1 LFVHVL
7 RARGHTL
14 LELVAVILLL
24 GIIAAVAGLV
34 LRDPIRAYDD
44 ARKRAELTDAAET
57 ALRRIATDLRLA
69 LPNSIRLKQG
79 GTSTFVE
86 FLQVRTGGRYRS
98 AADTSGNGDFLDFAA
113 TDTAFDTLGPLSTLT
128 GQAIQANDALVIFNL
143 NAGPSVTESNAY
155 TFNQAA
161 SNCTSATP
169 SSSTCNSARITGPD
183 TAGTL
188 AGERHIAFD
197 ARKFPYTSPGNR
209 FHVVSGPVT
218 FQCDPTA
225 GTLDRVSGY
234 TTQLTQPGP
243 VFPGTPV
250 TGRLADFIS
259 ACDIQYDPVSSLPT
273 YTGLLTIRLTLT
285 RNNETVTLY
294 QEVHVSNVP

>member
-1 LFVHVL
+1 MLS
-7 RARGHTL
+7 RRGYTL
-14 LELVAVILLL
+14 IELIAVIVLL

-34 LRDPIRAYDD
+34 LRDPVRGYDD
-44 ARKRAELTDAAET
+44 ARNRAELTDAAET
-57 ALRRIATDLRLA
+57 SMRRIATELHQA
-69 LPNSIRLKQG
+69 LPNSIRLKQSG
-79 GTSTFVE
+79 STTYVE
-86 FLQVRTGGRYRS
+86 FLLVRTGGRYR
-98 AADTSGNGDFLDFAA
+98 AAVDGSGSGDILDFAA
-113 TDTAFDTLGPLSTLT
+113 NDSAFDTLGPLSALP
-128 GQAIQANDALVIFNL
+128 GQAIQANDVLAIFNL
-143 NAGPSVTESNAY
+143 NSSPSATESNAY

-169 SSSTCNSARITGPD
+169 SSSTCNTANITGPD
-183 TAGTL
+183 TAGAL

-218 FQCDPTA
+218 FQCDLGA

-234 TTQLTQPGP
+234 TIQLAQPGP
-243 VFPGTPV
+243 AFAGAPV
-250 TGRLADFIS
+250 TGRLANFVT

-273 YTGLLTIRLTLT
+273 YTGLLTLRLTLT
-285 RNNETVTLY
+285 RKNESVTLY

>member
-1 LFVHVL
+1 MLS
-7 RARGHTL
+7 RRGYTL
-14 LELVAVILLL
+14 IELIAVIVLL

-34 LRDPIRAYDD
+34 LRDPVRGYDD
-44 ARKRAELTDAAET
+44 ARNRAELTDAAET
-57 ALRRIATDLRLA
+57 SMRRIATELHQA
-69 LPNSIRLKQG
+69 LPNSIRLKQSG
-79 GTSTFVE
+79 STTYVE
-86 FLQVRTGGRYRS
+86 FLLVRTGGRYR
-98 AADTSGNGDFLDFAA
+98 AAVDGSGSGDILDFAA
-113 TDTAFDTLGPLSTLT
+113 NDSAFDTLGPLSGLP
-128 GQAIQANDALVIFNL
+128 GQAIQANDVLAIFNL
-143 NAGPSVTESNAY
+143 NSSPSATESNAY

-169 SSSTCNSARITGPD
+169 SSSTCNTANITGPD
-183 TAGTL
+183 TAGAL

-218 FQCDPTA
+218 FQCDLGA

-234 TTQLTQPGP
+234 TIQLAQPGP
-243 VFPGTPV
+243 AFAGAPV
-250 TGRLADFIS
+250 TGRLANFVT

-273 YTGLLTIRLTLT
+273 YTGLLTLRLTLT
-285 RNNETVTLY
+285 RKNESVTLY

>member
-1 LFVHVL
+1 MLSD
-7 RARGHTL
+7 RGHTL

-24 GIIAAVAGLV
+24 GIIAAVAGLI

-44 ARKRAELTDAAET
+44 ARRRAELTDAAET

-69 LPNSIRLKQG
+69 LPNSIRLKQSG
-79 GTSTFVE
+79 SSTFVE
-86 FLQVRTGGRYRS
+86 FLQMRTGGRYR
-98 AADTSGNGDFLDFAA
+98 AAVDNSGAGDFLDFAA
-113 TDTAFDTLGPLSTLT
+113 ADTSLDTLGPLSTLA

-143 NAGPSVTESNAY
+143 NASPSIAESNAY

-161 SNCTSATP
+161 SSCTSATP

-183 TAGTL
+183 SAAVL
-188 AGERHIAFD
+188 AGERHVVFD
-197 ARKFPYTSPGNR
+197 GRKFPYTSPGNR
-209 FHVVSGPVT
+209 FHVVSGAVT

-234 TTQLTQPGP
+234 TIQLAQPGP
-243 VFPGTPV
+243 AFPGAPV
-250 TGRLADFIS
+250 TGRLADFIT
-259 ACDIQYDPVSSLPT
+259 ACDIQYDPASSLPT
-273 YTGLLTIRLTLT
+273 YTGLLTIRLTLS
-285 RNNETVTLY
+285 RSNEIVTLY